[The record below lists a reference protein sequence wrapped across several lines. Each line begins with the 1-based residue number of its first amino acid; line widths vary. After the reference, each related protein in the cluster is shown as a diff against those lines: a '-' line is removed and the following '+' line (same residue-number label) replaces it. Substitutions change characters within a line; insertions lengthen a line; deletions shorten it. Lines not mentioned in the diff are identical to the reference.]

1 MNSEIESAYF
11 KTVLESFPGSL
22 AIVSGKG
29 QILYMNNSWK
39 RFYQSTSTCS
49 GNNNDSIGANYFLSF
64 LHGAGIEGFLA
75 QKATLGINSVLNKS
89 APKFEFQYPCSDVN
103 GPKWFMMIVNRI
115 DDISDSYLVV
125 HLDVTAYKN
134 TEQRS
139 QIFATLLDSESDG
152 MKFLLQEP
160 DGSYAILAM
169 LEQSSEGLVLTDP
182 DFRVIYAN
190 NSMNRLHGYQP
201 GELIG
206 KDLGIL
212 FDTDEIRFHQLTFPD
227 LDGGLSFDGELFN
240 RRKDGTT
247 FPSITYKRALISAK
261 EVSGYVW
268 TIHDIS
274 RLKQS
279 EDELNRRAEELEAK
293 IRQLNCVYQIS
304 ELTQQ
309 PQITLAELLQGIV
322 ELIPEATRF
331 PNKIGAMIQVGSEI
345 FSAGPVD
352 KKLWERSF
360 EIKVE
365 DKVLATLTICFAQ
378 YYQGDE
384 TFEMFDDELTLIKV
398 VGEQLGRLIER
409 YGLVAELEQHAVDQY
424 RDLSK
429 LELISGPRLTPVSTQ
444 AYGLGPLSESQ
455 PEEFQVLLRSYEEAL
470 DLVMD
475 QKTYKVD
482 HNISELLR
490 DLASRIGFLRG
501 GPRDVI
507 ELHSIAVRN
516 KTRDVGKQR
525 AKAYFAEGKFM
536 AFGLLGHLASYY
548 RNRAQFVANK

>member
-1 MNSEIESAYF
+1 M
-11 KTVLESFPGSL
+11 
-22 AIVSGKG
+22 
-29 QILYMNNSWK
+29 
-39 RFYQSTSTCS
+39 
-49 GNNNDSIGANYFLSF
+49 
-64 LHGAGIEGFLA
+64 
-75 QKATLGINSVLNKS
+75 
-89 APKFEFQYPCSDVN
+89 
-103 GPKWFMMIVNRI
+103 
-115 DDISDSYLVV
+115 
-125 HLDVTAYKN
+125 
-134 TEQRS
+134 
-139 QIFATLLDSESDG
+139 
-152 MKFLLQEP
+152 
-160 DGSYAILAM
+160 
-169 LEQSSEGLVLTDP
+169 
-182 DFRVIYAN
+182 
-190 NSMNRLHGYQP
+190 
-201 GELIG
+201 
-206 KDLGIL
+206 
-212 FDTDEIRFHQLTFPD
+212 
-227 LDGGLSFDGELFN
+227 
-240 RRKDGTT
+240 
-247 FPSITYKRALISAK
+247 
-261 EVSGYVW
+261 
-268 TIHDIS
+268 
-274 RLKQS
+274 
-279 EDELNRRAEELEAK
+279 
-293 IRQLNCVYQIS
+293 YQIS

-331 PNKIGAMIQVGSEI
+331 PNKIGAMIQVGAEI

-352 KKLWERSF
+352 KKLWERFF

-455 PEEFQVLLRSYEEAL
+455 PEEFQDLLRSYEEAL

-516 KTRDVGKQR
+516 KTMDVGKQR

-548 RNRAQFVANK
+548 RNRAQFFANK